1 MAASTSEM
9 GKKTVPMRFM
19 PVKILRAHS
28 VDLLYPC
35 SANSNHKVRLQSR

>member
-19 PVKILRAHS
+19 PIKILRAHS
-28 VDLLYPC
+28 VELPSFWEWL
-35 SANSNHKVRLQSR
+35 